1 MKTLYL
7 IALAVLTAVCV
18 HAQSAIDTV
27 RLDCMEKPLPKIQ
40 HVIEMKVLADTL
52 FFVYEREE
60 GFGQRILQRAT
71 IDKQNRRIVIGPE
84 IGKRD
89 DGYYVS
95 YMPYP
100 FVGADGKIHVVSQ
113 DDGKIYNLVHDSVL
127 VRTKTDLFSAKV
139 PMPISQY
146 VQDVYSISPN
156 KYVFIG
162 REPKGGSQYVLS
174 ADMAVAKMD
183 TIRRISVSPTLTAWM
198 PNGGKMVYSGKYNRL
213 AFAYRLHP
221 IVEIIDTC
229 GTLVKS
235 VKISEDTFNPATLN
249 EADFEE
255 LNTLHTVDVAYTSD
269 YMYALHWSCKYDEIQ
284 TASPTLYKI
293 DWNGKIVNRYVC
305 GFTPLHSIATL
316 NDSHIIGWTGTEFI
330 MLSLSNNSLLI
341 IN

>member
-7 IALAVLTAVCV
+7 IALTVLTAVCA

-27 RLDCMEKPLPKIQ
+27 RLDCTGQPLPKIQ

-52 FFVYEREE
+52 FFVYESEE

-100 FVGADGKIHVVSQ
+100 FVGADGKMHVVSQ
-113 DDGKIYNLVHDSVL
+113 DDGGIYNLVHDSVL
-127 VRTKTDLFSAKV
+127 VRTKTYLFTAKV
-139 PMPISQY
+139 PMPMSQY
-146 VQDVYSISPN
+146 AQDVCSTSPN

-174 ADMAVAKMD
+174 ADMTVAKMD
-183 TIRRISVSPTLTAWM
+183 TIRRISISPTLTAWM
-198 PNGGKMVYSGKYNRL
+198 PNEGKMVYSGKYNRM

-221 IVEIIDTC
+221 IVEIFDTY

-235 VKISEDTFNPATLN
+235 VRIGEDTFNSETLN

-255 LNTLHTVDVAYTSD
+255 LNTLHTVDVTYTSD
-269 YMYALHWSCKYDEIQ
+269 YIYALHWSCKYDEIQ
-284 TASPTLYKI
+284 TASPILYKI
-293 DWNGKIVNRYVC
+293 DWNGEIVNQYVSESTFLY
-305 GFTPLHSIATL
+305 GIAAL
-316 NDSHIIGWTGTEFI
+316 NDSLLVGWTGTEFV
-330 MLSLSNNSLLI
+330 MLTLR
-341 IN
+341 

>member
-7 IALAVLTAVCV
+7 MVLSVLTAVCA

-27 RLDCMEKPLPKIQ
+27 RLDCMGQPLPKIR
-40 HVIEMKVLADTL
+40 HIVEMKALADTL
-52 FFVYEREE
+52 FFVYESEE
-60 GFGQRILQRAT
+60 GFGQRILRRAT
-71 IDKQNRRIVIGPE
+71 VDKQNCRLVIGPE

-113 DDGKIYNLVHDSVL
+113 DDGGIYNLAHDSVL
-127 VRTKTDLFSAKV
+127 VRTKTHLFSAKV
-139 PMPISQY
+139 PMPMSQY
-146 VQDVYSISPN
+146 AQDVFSISPN
-156 KYVFIG
+156 KYVLIG
-162 REPKGGSQYVLS
+162 REPKGGSQYALS
-174 ADMAVAKMD
+174 ADMALAKMD
-183 TIRRISVSPTLTAWM
+183 TIRRISISPALTAWM
-198 PNGGKMVYSGKYNRL
+198 PNAGKMVYSGKYNRM

-221 IVEIIDTC
+221 IVEIFDAH

-235 VKISEDTFNPATLN
+235 VRIGKDTFNPATLN

-269 YMYALHWSCKYDEIQ
+269 YIYALHWSCKYDEIQ

-293 DWNGKIVNRYVC
+293 DWDGKIVNQYVC
-305 GFTPLHSIATL
+305 ESTFLYGIVALD
-316 NDSHIIGWTGTEFI
+316 DSHLIGWTGTEFI
-330 MLSLSNNSLLI
+330 VLI
-341 IN
+341 LR

>member
-7 IALAVLTAVCV
+7 IALAVLAAGCIN
-18 HAQSAIDTV
+18 AQSSMDTV
-27 RLDCMEKPLPKIQ
+27 RLDCMGQSLPQIR
-40 HVIEMKVLADTL
+40 HIVEMKALADTL
-52 FFVYEREE
+52 FFVYESEE

-71 IDKQNRRIVIGPE
+71 IDKQNHRIVISPE

-100 FVGADGKIHVVSQ
+100 FVGTDGNIHVVSQ
-113 DDGKIYNLVHDSVL
+113 DDGGIFNLVNDSAL
-127 VRTKTDLFSAKV
+127 VRTKTCLFSAKV
-139 PMPISQY
+139 PMPMSQY
-146 VQDVYSISPN
+146 AQDVFSISPD

-174 ADMAVAKMD
+174 ADMVVAEMD
-183 TIRRISVSPTLTAWM
+183 TIRRISVSPALTAWM
-198 PNGGKMVYSGKYNRL
+198 PNAGKMVYSGKYNRI

-221 IVEIIDTC
+221 VVEIFDTY

-235 VKISEDTFNPATLN
+235 VRIGEDTFNPETLN

-255 LNTLHTVDVAYTSD
+255 LNTLHTVDVAYTSN

-293 DWNGKIVNRYVC
+293 DWNGKIINQYVC
-305 GFTPLHSIATL
+305 GCTFLYGIAAL
-316 NDSHIIGWTGTEFI
+316 NDSYLIGWTGTEFI
-330 MLSLSNNSLLI
+330 MFILNEL
-341 IN
+341 